1 MNLLSVIDVAEQ
13 IQQDKIKLTPEQLA
27 AYQSIMLTVRQ
38 AMLDNPEMAVGVIF
52 EIAGQLLCEA
62 ENMTETRIN

>member
-13 IQQDKIKLTPEQLA
+13 VQQDKVKLTQEQLA
-27 AYQSIMLTVRQ
+27 SYDSIMLIVRH
-38 AMLDNPEMAVGVIF
+38 AMQLNPEMAVGVIF

-62 ENMTETRIN
+62 EDGR